1 MEQRCTIKFCARL
14 KKMPS
19 ETTALL
25 KEAFGKE
32 LLGYPMIQ
40 RWHKAFVDGCVCGTT
55 LHDQILC
62 AFKENAE

>member
-1 MEQRCTIKFCARL
+1 MEQRCTIKFCVRL

-32 LLGYPMIQ
+32 SLGDPMIR
-40 RWHKAFVDGCVCGTT
+40 RWHKAFVDGRE
-55 LHDQILC
+55 L
-62 AFKENAE
+62 AEFKLQGSALQQL